1 MTSPRE
7 LARSARALA
16 GDVRS
21 QVRREGRPPSRAE
34 LADLVRIQALDG
46 DATGLRSVD
55 LSLGTQFFYT
65 RSDLHLLYRE
75 VVLHHSYRPAR
86 AVRDEPLIVDAGA
99 NIGLATL
106 SFARAWPAGRV
117 LAFEPSPDACAAV
130 ERTIEAND
138 LTGVTL
144 HAAALTADGRTIQLT
159 QSADRPAS
167 PTAAVRADEPDDGS
181 SVAVASLR
189 LSDVLADEER
199 IDMLKL
205 DVEGSEHEVVDDLR
219 ASGTLGRIDNV
230 IAEVTS
236 GRQQPPIGP
245 TITALEEAGLVVQVE
260 GVRRPGRSRQD
271 LLLVAFRP
279 AG

>member
-1 MTSPRE
+1 VTSPRE

-16 GDVRS
+16 GDVRA
-21 QVRREGRPPSRAE
+21 QVRREGRAPSRAE
-34 LADLVRIQALDG
+34 LTDLVRIQAVDG
-46 DATGLRSVD
+46 AATGLRSVS

-75 VVLHHSYRPAR
+75 VVLHEGYRPAR
-86 AVRDEPLIVDAGA
+86 SVRTDPLIVDAGA

-106 SFARAWPAGRV
+106 WFARTWPAARV

-130 ERTIEAND
+130 ERTVEAND
-138 LTGVTL
+138 LGGVTL
-144 HAAALTADGRTIQLT
+144 HPAALTADGRTVHLS

-167 PTAAVRADEPDDGS
+167 PTAAIRSDGEVADSE
-181 SVAVASLR
+181 VAVDSLR

-199 IDMLKL
+199 IDLLKL
-205 DVEGSEHEVVDDLR
+205 DVEGSEHEVVEDLR
-219 ASGTLGRIDNV
+219 AAGTLGRIDNV
-230 IAEVTS
+230 VAEVTS
-236 GRQQPPIGP
+236 GRHRPPIGP

-260 GVRRPGRSRQD
+260 GVRRAGRSRQD

>member
-7 LARSARALA
+7 LARSARALV

-21 QVRREGRPPSRAE
+21 QVRRDGRPPSRAE
-34 LADLVRIQALDG
+34 LADLARIRGVDG
-46 DATGLRSVD
+46 AGTDLRSVV

-75 VVLHHSYRPAR
+75 VVLHRSYRPAGP
-86 AVRDEPLIVDAGA
+86 VRDQPLIVDAGA

-117 LAFEPSPDACAAV
+117 LSIEPSPDACAAV
-130 ERTIEAND
+130 ERTIEANG

-144 HAAALTADGRTIQLT
+144 HPMALTADGRAVHLS

-167 PTAAVRADEPDDGS
+167 PTAAVRGDEPDQGAT
-181 SVAVASLR
+181 VAIASLR
-189 LSDVLADEER
+189 LSDLLAHEER
-199 IDMLKL
+199 VDLLKL
-205 DVEGSEHEVVDDLR
+205 DVEGSEHEVVEDLR
-219 ASGTLGRIDNV
+219 SAGTLDRVDNL

-236 GRQQPPIGP
+236 GRGRPSIGP
-245 TITALEEAGLVVQVE
+245 TIAALEEAGLVVHVE

-279 AG
+279 PG